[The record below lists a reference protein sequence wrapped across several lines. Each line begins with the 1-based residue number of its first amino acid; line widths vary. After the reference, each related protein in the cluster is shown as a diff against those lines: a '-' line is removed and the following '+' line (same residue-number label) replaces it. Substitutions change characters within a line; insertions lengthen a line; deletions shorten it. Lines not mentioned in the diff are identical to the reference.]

1 MEEKQSEKD
10 SDDALHLEENL
21 GIPDLGGLDNSQ
33 DLSMDTPSED
43 IEHDQAPTVR
53 LNGTTKLKRSIL
65 QQIKDADLEKVA
77 LFSGAV
83 VDPDG
88 LASMYTM
95 AAILES
101 WGFTPTCFYRGS
113 FSRPQNKIMRQVLGL
128 TPKSIEDFREED
140 YTCTISLDGPAQVC
154 PIVPDFIIDH
164 HEQDVPAKIAGDVR
178 MIGACSSIMWQYA
191 QEAEID
197 FTGETGQKLATALAL
212 GIKTDTSDGT
222 ADTASELDFTALS
235 FCLMH
240 KDNKLYKEIL
250 NFSNPTYYHDLFVM
264 GWHNKTI
271 ENSVLVTGV
280 GHISESRG
288 AALSYLADMYTK
300 TEGITTA
307 IVFALVGG
315 CIDISMRSK
324 NAAVNV
330 SEFVQTAFGGG
341 GGKPGAGRV
350 RIPMPLFEGIP
361 EDLSNTLFES
371 CFKIVRHK
379 ALQIAGD
386 K

>member
-1 MEEKQSEKD
+1 MAENSKNENDLVTAEDLDPPAPADQEKPQEQ
-10 SDDALHLEENL
+10 L
-21 GIPDLGGLDNSQ
+21 
-33 DLSMDTPSED
+33 MDTGV
-43 IEHDQAPTVR
+43 DQTPTTR
-53 LNGTTKLKRSIL
+53 LTQTTKLKRSIL
-65 QQIKDADLEKVA
+65 EQIQNADLDKVA

-95 AAILES
+95 SAILES
-101 WGFTPTCFYRGS
+101 WGYTPTSFYRGS

-128 TPKSIEDFREED
+128 TPKNISEFREEEF
-140 YTCTISLDGPAQVC
+140 TCTISLDGPSDVC
-154 PIVPDFIIDH
+154 PVLPDFIIDH
-164 HEQDVPAKIAGDVR
+164 HEQTEPARIASDVR
-178 MIGACSSIMWQYA
+178 MVGACSSILWQYA

-197 FTGETGQKLATALAL
+197 FTGEAGQKLATALAL
-212 GIKTDTSDGT
+212 GIKTDTQDGT

-235 FCLMH
+235 YCLQH
-240 KDNKLYKEIL
+240 KDNKLYKDIL
-250 NFSNPTYYHDLFVM
+250 NFSNPAYYHDLFTL
-264 GWHNKTI
+264 GWENKTI

-300 TEGITTA
+300 TEGINTA

-324 NAAVNV
+324 NAAINV

-341 GGKPGAGRV
+341 GGKPGAGRGK
-350 RIPMPLFEGIP
+350 IPMQLFENIP
-361 EDLSNTLFES
+361 GELSNDLFEIF
-371 CFKIVRHK
+371 FKVVRHK
-379 ALQIAGD
+379 ALLIAGD